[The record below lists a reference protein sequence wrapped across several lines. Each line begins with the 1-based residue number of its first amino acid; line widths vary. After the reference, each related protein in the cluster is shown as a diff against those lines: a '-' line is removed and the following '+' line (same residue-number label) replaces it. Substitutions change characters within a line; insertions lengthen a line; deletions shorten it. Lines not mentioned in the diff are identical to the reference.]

1 MKFDELNKINN
12 FIYFLE
18 DEKLWENF
26 NISYY
31 DMLETNSENFFNEIN
46 NNVFGKSK
54 LEKNDIISQFVFEL
68 YNNMVILDNF
78 KKNNPKY
85 NSTEYKF
92 LSEIYESSINSIVYV
107 CFKNGFD
114 FVQIILNLK
123 LRLSLFNLEKYNE
136 MKEFMFDYEDNQN
149 VDEPSP
155 HIFKNPDVLELFMHF
170 YEMYQPKNTYLSD
183 ISFIYRIMYQEKLI
197 KSFCKPEIFRNW
209 LSENKLLNT
218 KSSISQNHKLHLD
231 RRYLHYSE
239 VRDRILNS

>member
-123 LRLSLFNLEKYNE
+123 LKLYSRPLSREICFSI
-136 MKEFMFDYEDNQN
+136 FQTS
-149 VDEPSP
+149 PSRK
-155 HIFKNPDVLELFMHF
+155 FLA
-170 YEMYQPKNTYLSD
+170 NTPSD
-183 ISFIYRIMYQEKLI
+183 SLKLQI
-197 KSFCKPEIFRNW
+197 LAAI
-209 LSENKLLNT
+209 
-218 KSSISQNHKLHLD
+218 KLHD
-231 RRYLHYSE
+231 HRKTA
-239 VRDRILNS
+239 